1 VAYLTAWH
9 LTGCAP
15 ADTSR
20 NRARRLLF
28 SGRGRV
34 EYHPPRCRHGTAG
47 TATEGHREEELMH
60 GLIAAAGLSTRL
72 QDLGEKRNKVLL
84 DLGGDTLL
92 GTILTNFQ
100 RADIAPVFVVVGFDA
115 PAVRTFC
122 TNLTVGVPLAGASTS
137 SAAPECILNPFFA
150 AYGILGSVWLARQ
163 HLDGVPF
170 VFTTGDH
177 YFAWERFDAFLHDQP
192 EADVLVDV
200 EIKTCDDEDMKVFLS
215 REGKL
220 RTITKTFLRGPVLG
234 EFTGAVRFSAEGS
247 RGFFDTLDK
256 HVWQH
261 GIQGYVADVLCA
273 YHRKW
278 ELAFHLSADH
288 RRVEVDFPCDL
299 DRARDLYRQE
309 RTAVKRTG

>member
-1 VAYLTAWH
+1 M
-9 LTGCAP
+9 
-15 ADTSR
+15 D
-20 NRARRLLF
+20 
-28 SGRGRV
+28 
-34 EYHPPRCRHGTAG
+34 
-47 TATEGHREEELMH
+47 

-72 QDLGEKRNKVLL
+72 QDLGERRNKVLL

-92 GTILTNFQ
+92 GTILGNFR
-100 RADIAPVFVVVGFDA
+100 RAGIATTYVTVGFDA

-122 TNLTVGVPLAGASTS
+122 TTATTPLAT
-137 SAAPECILNPFFA
+137 CLLNPFFA
-150 AYGILGSVWLARQ
+150 GYGILGSVWLARP
-163 HLDGVPF
+163 HLDGIPF

-177 YFAWERFDAFLHDQP
+177 YCAWERFERFLLDQP
-192 EADVLVDV
+192 AADVLVDV

-215 REGKL
+215 RDGKL
-220 RTITKTFLRGPVLG
+220 RTISKTFLRGPVLG

-247 RGFFDTLDK
+247 RTFFDVLEK

-278 ELAFHLSADH
+278 DLAFHLSSDH

-309 RTAVKRTG
+309 RAAAKRTG